1 MTALTEPRF
10 LSAGAAWRRALV
22 VWLRDLRPATATVL
36 MAAGIPVLVA
46 AWALMS
52 PPTLFSRTMTQ
63 DLLFNLAG
71 AWRIYLGQVAHV
83 DFHDPSGRLSFL
95 LTALGFHL
103 LGPSP
108 FAFLVNVGVMAAAL
122 FAAAF
127 VAAIR
132 RLPLLPAVLFIVF
145 ASLLALVPANVGD
158 RPDQYTFA
166 MSYNRYCWSAFG
178 ILALILFVPPQPG
191 RRPASLDLCV
201 GGGLL
206 LLMFYLKITYF
217 AAGLMTVGFAM
228 LFHRHVRQNWLAWVA
243 VALLVTANALAP
255 WNRPY
260 LTDILDWSTSGAVRN
275 GLLLHFNNF
284 VAAIALYAPYLA
296 AIAVAGWMWVFGRA
310 SFRFPLTLAFLFVVS
325 LGLLSQNSQALGVP
339 TGVVMVLILYDRLR
353 RHFASVRN
361 RDIAP
366 LLLTLLFFPFFEASC
381 FAASIVGYHAKA
393 SAEHGLYVVD
403 RTHLRNLAVPDGQ
416 RGTFLSFSRTFD
428 YPVAVAPEH
437 MLPRYQLTD
446 YEYMLSLLQAAD
458 LLQKRPPGG
467 IALLDSINPLPFM
480 LGWAPPRGAN
490 LWSTWNAP
498 RRGADEYLADVRYIL
513 VPKFSLNPDWTEDLT
528 RFYGDYLADHFS
540 TTAETPCWTLL
551 IRTDHA
557 VRKSHDAPETPSQT
571 AGAPPL

>member
-1 MTALTEPRF
+1 MTVLTEPRF

-22 VWLRDLRPATATVL
+22 VWLRNLQPSAVTVL
-36 MAAGIPVLVA
+36 IAAGIPVLVA
-46 AWALMS
+46 AWTLMS

-71 AWRIYLGQVAHV
+71 AWRVYLGQVAHV

-127 VAAIR
+127 AAAIR

-145 ASLLALVPANVGD
+145 ANLLALVPANVGD

-166 MSYNRYCWSAFG
+166 MSYNRYCWSAFA

-228 LFHRHVRQNWLAWVA
+228 MFHRHVRQNWLAWVA

-255 WNRPY
+255 WNKPY
-260 LTDILDWSTSGAVRN
+260 LTDIVEWSTSGAVRN
-275 GLLLHFNNF
+275 SLVLHFNNF
-284 VAAIALYAPYLA
+284 VAGIALYAPYLA

-310 SFRFPLTLAFLFVVS
+310 SFRFPLTL
-325 LGLLSQNSQALGVP
+325 
-339 TGVVMVLILYDRLR
+339 
-353 RHFASVRN
+353 
-361 RDIAP
+361 
-366 LLLTLLFFPFFEASC
+366 
-381 FAASIVGYHAKA
+381 
-393 SAEHGLYVVD
+393 
-403 RTHLRNLAVPDGQ
+403 
-416 RGTFLSFSRTFD
+416 
-428 YPVAVAPEH
+428 
-437 MLPRYQLTD
+437 
-446 YEYMLSLLQAAD
+446 
-458 LLQKRPPGG
+458 
-467 IALLDSINPLPFM
+467 
-480 LGWAPPRGAN
+480 
-490 LWSTWNAP
+490 
-498 RRGADEYLADVRYIL
+498 
-513 VPKFSLNPDWTEDLT
+513 
-528 RFYGDYLADHFS
+528 
-540 TTAETPCWTLL
+540 
-551 IRTDHA
+551 
-557 VRKSHDAPETPSQT
+557 
-571 AGAPPL
+571 